1 MRFSA
6 DASRHAALL
15 AVVALAAGCARP
27 TAESHASAAER
38 AACKQHADAV
48 YIMRNPDEVYRQDTF
63 ATSTR
68 DSPFS
73 NSGLSSVVT
82 AGLGGQ
88 FQRDQLYGDCLNGG
102 GGTVGAAPE
111 APAPE
116 EGSAVSAAPP
126 PTPSAD

>member
-1 MRFSA
+1 MTVRA
-6 DASRHAALL
+6 HASRYAAML
-15 AVVALAAGCARP
+15 ALAALAAGCAP
-27 TAESHASAAER
+27 PSPESHADAAAR

-48 YIMRNPDEVYRQDTF
+48 YAMRNPDEVYRQDTY

-73 NSGLSSVVT
+73 NNGLSSVVT

-88 FQRDQLYGDCLNGG
+88 FQRDQMFGDCLNGG
-102 GGTVGAAPE
+102 GGSVGAAPD

-116 EGSAVSAAPP
+116 EGPAAAAVPK
-126 PTPSAD
+126 

>member
-1 MRFSA
+1 MRFRA
-6 DASRHAALL
+6 HACSTAGLL
-15 AVVALAAGCARP
+15 AVAALAAGCARP
-27 TAESHASAAER
+27 TQESHASAVER

-48 YIMRNPDEVYRQDTF
+48 YAMRNPDEVYRQDTF

-88 FQRDQLYGDCLNGG
+88 FQRDQMYGDCLNGG

-116 EGSAVSAAPP
+116 EGPAVSAAPP
-126 PTPSAD
+126 PPPAAD

>member
-1 MRFSA
+1 MRLCA
-6 DASRHAALL
+6 HAYRAAALL
-15 AVVALAAGCARP
+15 AVAALAAGCTRP
-27 TAESHASAAER
+27 TQESHASAVER

-48 YIMRNPDEVYRQDTF
+48 YAMRNPDEVYRQDTY

-73 NSGLSSVVT
+73 NSGLSGVVS

-102 GGTVGAAPE
+102 GGTVGAAPD

-116 EGSAVSAAPP
+116 EGPAVSAVPQ
-126 PTPSAD
+126 